1 MRRPRCTEA
10 APGVPRNASSSLRRV
25 PDPTPETI
33 DLRHLGEP
41 RALGAHLVGDV
52 LVDPGPESC
61 VTTLLEGLGDRVPRV
76 IALTHIHF
84 DHAGATGALLE
95 RWPEVEVWVHAR
107 GAKHIVDPT
116 RLVASARRVFG
127 ERFDEL
133 WGAVLPVPED
143 RLTIL
148 DGGEVLGDWRTAYTP
163 GHASHHVIYQHR
175 PSGIVAAGDLLG
187 VRIGD
192 GPVMPPTP
200 APDIDVDVWHD
211 SLEVLSRWEP
221 TRAALMHFGVFD
233 DVAAH
238 VAAMH
243 ESLDQWVRL
252 AADRDEAAFTEATA
266 AWIRERTDDELAAS
280 YEAGMP
286 VGTQYAGL
294 RRYLDR
300 LDAEQAGGDG

>member
-1 MRRPRCTEA
+1 M
-10 APGVPRNASSSLRRV
+10 

-33 DLRHLGEP
+33 DLHHQGAP
-41 RALGAHLVGDV
+41 RALGAHLIGDV

-61 VTTLLEGLGDRVPRV
+61 VERLLDGLGDRVPRV

-116 RLVASARRVFG
+116 RLVSSARRVFG

-143 RLTIL
+143 RLTVL
-148 DGGEVLGDWRTAYTP
+148 DGGEVLGDWRAAYTP

-175 PSGIVAAGDLLG
+175 PSGIVAAGDLVG
-187 VRIGD
+187 VRIGE

-211 SLEVLSRWEP
+211 SLELLTRWEP
-221 TRAALMHFGVFD
+221 SRLVLMHFGVFD
-233 DVAAH
+233 DVEHH

-243 ESLDQWVRL
+243 EGLDHWARL
-252 AADRDEAAFTEATA
+252 AAELDEAAFTEAVA
-266 AWIRERTDDELAAS
+266 AWIRERADDALVGS

-286 VGTQYAGL
+286 AAPQYAGL

-300 LDAEQAGGDG
+300 REARAGPGRGLTVRRGRGLPHRLRTLYPDRS